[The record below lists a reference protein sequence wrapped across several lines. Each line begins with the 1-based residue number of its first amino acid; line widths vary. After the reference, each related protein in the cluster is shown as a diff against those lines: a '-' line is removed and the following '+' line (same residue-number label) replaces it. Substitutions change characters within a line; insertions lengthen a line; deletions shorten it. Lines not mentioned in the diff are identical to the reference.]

1 MSRHPIVFYA
11 LLGLMVVL
19 WSLNFIVGK
28 VVLRELPPLL
38 ASGLRIAGAGVV
50 MLPVYALGERRR
62 ALPERRDLPLLAVL
76 GVVGIAMNQVLFL
89 LGLKRTTVAHA
100 ALIFGLTPLL
110 VLLVAAAAG
119 QERITARKVAGMLV
133 ALAGVLVLQHK
144 ASNGPAATAAGD
156 LLVLAG
162 ATAFALFTV
171 FGKPLAGRYG
181 TILMNTIGY
190 VAGALVLAP
199 LVAYEALHFP
209 LGEVSRTAWAGI
221 AYMAL
226 FPSVVCYLIFY
237 HALKHLAASR
247 LVALA
252 YLQPLLATLMAIA
265 MLGERVTSAIAAG
278 GALVLAGVWVAERG

>member
-1 MSRHPIVFYA
+1 MSPRPAILYV
-11 LLGLMVVL
+11 LLGLMVFF

-28 VVLRELPPLL
+28 VVLREMPPLL
-38 ASGLRIAGAGVV
+38 ASGLRIAGAGLV
-50 MLPVYALGERRR
+50 MLPVYALAERRR
-62 ALPERRDLPLLAVL
+62 VLPERSDLPRLTAL
-76 GVVGIAMNQVLFL
+76 GVIGIALNQVLFL

-100 ALIFGLTPLL
+100 ALIFGLSPLL

-119 QERITARKVAGMLV
+119 QERVTHRKVAGMLV
-133 ALAGVLVLQHK
+133 ALAGVLALQHK
-144 ASNGPAATAAGD
+144 SSNGPGATAAGD

-162 ATAFALFTV
+162 ACAFALFAV

-181 TILMNTIGY
+181 TILMNTVGY

-199 LVAYEALHFP
+199 VVTREALRFP
-209 LGEVSRTAWAGI
+209 LGAVSRTAWAGLL
-221 AYMAL
+221 YMVL

-247 LVALA
+247 LAALA

-265 MLGERVTSAIAAG
+265 LLDERVTPSVAAG

>member
-1 MSRHPIVFYA
+1 MSQRPVTFYT

-38 ASGLRIAGAGVV
+38 AGGLRIAGAGLV
-50 MLPVYALGERRR
+50 MLPVYAFGERRR
-62 ALPERRDLPLLAVL
+62 TLPERGDLPLLAVL

-100 ALIFGLTPLL
+100 ALIFGLSPLL
-110 VLLVAAAAG
+110 VLVVAAAAG
-119 QERITARKVAGMLV
+119 QEKITGRKVAGMLT
-133 ALAGVLVLQHK
+133 ALGGVLVLQHRS
-144 ASNGPAATAAGD
+144 SNGAEATATGD

-171 FGKPLAGRYG
+171 FGKPLAARYG

-190 VAGALVLAP
+190 VAGAVVLAP
-199 LVAYEALHFP
+199 VVVLEALRFP
-209 LGEVSRTAWAGI
+209 LGAVSRAAWAGVL
-221 AYMAL
+221 YMVL
-226 FPSVVCYLIFY
+226 FPSVACYLIFY
-237 HALKHLAASR
+237 YALRHMAASR

-265 MLGERVTSAIAAG
+265 LLGERVTPAVATG
-278 GALVLAGVWVAERG
+278 GALVLAGVWVAERS

>member
-1 MSRHPIVFYA
+1 MSRRPVVLYA
-11 LLGLMVVL
+11 LLGLMVFL

-28 VVLRELPPLL
+28 LVLRELPPLL
-38 ASGLRIAGAGVV
+38 ASGLRIAGAGLV
-50 MLPVYALGERRR
+50 MLPVYAFGERRR
-62 ALPERRDLPLLAVL
+62 RLPERADLPLLAVL
-76 GVVGIAMNQVLFL
+76 GVAGIAMNQVLFL

-100 ALIFGLTPLL
+100 ALIFGLSPLL
-110 VLLVAAAAG
+110 VLAVAAAAG
-119 QERITARKVAGMLV
+119 QERITARKVAGMFV
-133 ALAGVLVLQHK
+133 ALSGVLVLQHK
-144 ASNGPAATAAGD
+144 SSNGTTATAAGD

-171 FGKPLAGRYG
+171 VGKPLAARYG

-199 LVAYEALHFP
+199 LLVHEALEFP
-209 LGEVSRTAWAGI
+209 LAGISWTAWAGV
-221 AYMAL
+221 AYMVL

-247 LVALA
+247 LAALA

-265 MLGERVTSAIAAG
+265 LLGERVTSSVAAG